1 MAQSGIKIKLEG
13 FDDILAKI
21 QKAGGTIDKAAKTC
35 IEKSADIMQ
44 AELKE
49 QMQSVN
55 VSARLINA
63 MAPPKIS
70 VEGNRCTAAV
80 GYEKGDYDP
89 RNPSDGYKV
98 VFLNYGTPKRT
109 KHGKVKARGFIQS
122 AKKNARPKIK
132 KQQEETLNDI
142 LKELKK

>member
-49 QMQSVN
+49 QMQNVN

-63 MAPPKIS
+63 MPPPKITAQ
-70 VEGNRCTAAV
+70 GNRYTANV

>member
-1 MAQSGIKIKLEG
+1 MARAGISLNLNG
-13 FDDILAKI
+13 FDDLFEKI
-21 QKAGGTIDKAAKTC
+21 KKAGGTVDKAAKTC
-35 IEKSADIMQ
+35 MEKSADTMQ

-63 MAPPKIS
+63 MPPPKIS
-70 VEGNRCTAAV
+70 VDGNRYKAEV

-109 KHGKVKARGFIQS
+109 KHGKVKARGFIH
-122 AKKNARPKIK
+122 AAREKARPKIK
-132 KQQEETLNDI
+132 KQQGETLNDI

>member
-1 MAQSGIKIKLEG
+1 MARAGISLKLNG
-13 FDDILAKI
+13 FDDLFEKI
-21 QKAGGTIDKAAKTC
+21 KKAGGTVDKAAKTC
-35 IEKSADIMQ
+35 IEKSADTMQ

-63 MAPPKIS
+63 MPPPKIS
-70 VEGNRCTAAV
+70 VDGNRYKAEV

-109 KHGKVKARGFIQS
+109 KHGKVKARGFIH
-122 AKKNARPKIK
+122 AAREKARPKIK

>member
-1 MAQSGIKIKLEG
+1 MARAGISLNLNG
-13 FDDILAKI
+13 FDDLFEKI
-21 QKAGGTIDKAAKTC
+21 KKAGGTVDKAAKTC
-35 IEKSADIMQ
+35 IEKSADTMQ

-63 MAPPKIS
+63 MPPPKITAQ
-70 VEGNRCTAAV
+70 GNRYTANV
-80 GYEKGDYDP
+80 GYEKGGYDQ

-109 KHGKVKARGFIQS
+109 KHGKVKARGFIQA
-122 AKKNARPKIK
+122 AKKKARPKIK

-142 LKELKK
+142 LRELKK

>member
-35 IEKSADIMQ
+35 LEKSADIMQ
-44 AELKE
+44 AELKSN
-49 QMQSVN
+49 MQSKD
-55 VSARLINA
+55 VSPLLINA
-63 MAPPKIS
+63 MPPPKIS
-70 VEGNRCTAAV
+70 VEGNRYTAAV

-89 RNPSDGYKV
+89 RNPSDVYEV

>member
-1 MAQSGIKIKLEG
+1 MARAGISLNLNG
-13 FDDILAKI
+13 FDDLFEKI
-21 QKAGGTIDKAAKTC
+21 KKAGGTVDKAAKTC
-35 IEKSADIMQ
+35 IEKSADTMQ

-55 VSARLINA
+55 VSTRLINA
-63 MAPPKIS
+63 MPPPKIS
-70 VEGNRCTAAV
+70 VDGNRYKAEV

>member
-1 MAQSGIKIKLEG
+1 MARAGISLSLNG
-13 FDDILAKI
+13 FDDLFEKI
-21 QKAGGTIDKAAKTC
+21 KKAGGTVDKAAKTC
-35 IEKSADIMQ
+35 IEKSADTMQ

-63 MAPPKIS
+63 MPPPKIS
-70 VEGNRCTAAV
+70 VDGNRYKAEV

-109 KHGKVKARGFIQS
+109 KHGKVKARGFIQD
-122 AKKNARPKIK
+122 AREKARPKIK
-132 KQQEETLNDI
+132 NQQEETLNDI

>member
-21 QKAGGTIDKAAKTC
+21 QKAGGTVDNAAKTC

-63 MAPPKIS
+63 MPTPKIS
-70 VEGNRCTAAV
+70 VDGNRYKAEV

>member
-1 MAQSGIKIKLEG
+1 MARAGISLNLNG

-55 VSARLINA
+55 VSSRLINS
-63 MAPPKIS
+63 MPPPKIS
-70 VEGNRCTAAV
+70 VEGNRYTANV
-80 GYEKGDYDP
+80 GYEKGDYDQ

-122 AKKNARPKIK
+122 AKKNARTKIK

>member
-35 IEKSADIMQ
+35 LEKSADIMQ
-44 AELKE
+44 SELKSN
-49 QMQSVN
+49 MQSKD
-55 VSARLINA
+55 VSSRLINA
-63 MAPPKIS
+63 MPPPKIS
-70 VEGNRCTAAV
+70 VEGNRYTAAV

-89 RNPSDGYKV
+89 RNPSYGYKV

-109 KHGKVKARGFIQS
+109 KHGKVKARGFIQA
-122 AKKNARPKIK
+122 AKKKARPKIK
-132 KQQEETLNDI
+132 KQQEETLTDI

>member
-1 MAQSGIKIKLEG
+1 MARSGISLNLNG
-13 FDDILAKI
+13 FDDLFEKI
-21 QKAGGTIDKAAKTC
+21 KKAGGAVDKAAKTC

-44 AELKE
+44 SELKE

-63 MAPPKIS
+63 MPPPKTS
-70 VEGNRCTAAV
+70 VDGNRYKAEV

-122 AKKNARPKIK
+122 AKKSARQKIK

>member
-1 MAQSGIKIKLEG
+1 MARSGISLNLNG
-13 FDDILAKI
+13 FDDLFEKI
-21 QKAGGTIDKAAKTC
+21 KKAGGAVDKAAKTC

-44 AELKE
+44 SELKE

-63 MAPPKIS
+63 MPPPKTS
-70 VEGNRCTAAV
+70 VDGNRYKAEV

-98 VFLNYGTPKRT
+98 VSLNYGTPKRT

>member
-21 QKAGGTIDKAAKTC
+21 QKAGGTVDNAAKTC
-35 IEKSADIMQ
+35 IEKSADTMQ

-55 VSARLINA
+55 VSARLINS
-63 MAPPKIS
+63 MPPPKIS
-70 VEGNRCTAAV
+70 VDGNRYKAEV

>member
-1 MAQSGIKIKLEG
+1 MSRAGISLNLNG
-13 FDDILAKI
+13 FDDLFEKI
-21 QKAGGTIDKAAKTC
+21 KKAGGTVDKAAKTC

-49 QMQSVN
+49 QMQRVN
-55 VSARLINA
+55 VYDRLINA
-63 MAPPKIS
+63 MPPPKITAQ
-70 VEGNRCTAAV
+70 GNRFTANV
-80 GYEKGDYDP
+80 GYEEGNYDP

-109 KHGKVKARGFIQS
+109 KHGKVKARGFIQA
-122 AKKNARPKIK
+122 AKKKARPKIK

>member
-1 MAQSGIKIKLEG
+1 MARAGISLNLNG

-21 QKAGGTIDKAAKTC
+21 QKAGVTIDKAAKTC

-44 AELKE
+44 SELKSN
-49 QMQSVN
+49 MQSKD
-55 VSARLINA
+55 VSSRLINA
-63 MAPPKIS
+63 MPPPKIS
-70 VEGNRCTAAV
+70 VDGNRYKADV

-109 KHGKVKARGFIQS
+109 KHGKVKARGFIQD
-122 AKKNARPKIK
+122 AKKKARPKIK

>member
-13 FDDILAKI
+13 FDYILAKI

-44 AELKE
+44 AELKSNMKS
-49 QMQSVN
+49 QD
-55 VSARLINA
+55 VSSRLINS
-63 MAPPKIS
+63 MPPPKIS
-70 VEGNRCTAAV
+70 VEGNRYTAAV

-122 AKKNARPKIK
+122 AKKSARPKIK